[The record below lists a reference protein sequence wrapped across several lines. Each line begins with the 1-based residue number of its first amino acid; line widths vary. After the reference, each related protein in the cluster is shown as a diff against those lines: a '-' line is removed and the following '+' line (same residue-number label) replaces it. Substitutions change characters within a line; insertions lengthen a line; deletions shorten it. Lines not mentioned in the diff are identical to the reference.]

1 MVFNTNAVHE
11 ISVQETARKIANS
24 EDFVILDVRELWEL
38 ALVRLKNGR
47 VIHAPLSQLAR
58 PGVYALPDQIADKK
72 QEIVVIC
79 HHGVRSAEVTAW
91 LLRQGWQKV
100 RSMAGGV
107 DAFALQID
115 PSIGKY

>member
-1 MVFNTNAVHE
+1 MSSLPGIPE
-11 ISVQETARKIANS
+11 ITVQETARKLKDGEFFI
-24 EDFVILDVRELWEL
+24 ILDVREAWEL
-38 ALVRLKNGR
+38 EHARLPGEQ
-47 VIHAPLSQLAR
+47 VIHAPMSQLAR
-58 PGVYALPDQIADKK
+58 QGVYALPAELADKA
-72 QEIVVIC
+72 QDIVVIC

-107 DAFALQID
+107 DAYAALVD

>member
-1 MVFNTNAVHE
+1 MQE
-11 ISVQETARKIANS
+11 IARKIANR
-24 EDFVILDVRELWEL
+24 EDFFVLDVRETWEL
-38 ALVRLKNGR
+38 ALAQLKNGR
-47 VIHAPLSQLAR
+47 VIHAPMSQLSR
-58 PGVYALPDQIADKK
+58 QGVHALPEEVMDKE

-100 RSMAGGV
+100 YSMAGGV
-107 DAFALQID
+107 DAYAAQVD